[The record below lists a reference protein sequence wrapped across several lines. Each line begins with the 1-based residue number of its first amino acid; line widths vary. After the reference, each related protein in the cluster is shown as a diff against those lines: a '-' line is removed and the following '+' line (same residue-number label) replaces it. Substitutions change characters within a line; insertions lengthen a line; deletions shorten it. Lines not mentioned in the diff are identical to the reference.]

1 MYEFHH
7 DLVSLTTSSMHI
19 YPDIE
24 AIIVHKRT
32 VPSTRIVAADDDS
45 LRFRIDSGLTLHTAG
60 NAT

>member
-1 MYEFHH
+1 
-7 DLVSLTTSSMHI
+7 MHI

-45 LRFRIDSGLTLHTAG
+45 LRFRFDSGLTLYTAG